1 MAKARKS
8 KRPAKKAKRK
18 TKAKAKTRAKSRKTR
33 ARRRTKPP
41 AGALESVVS
50 AVEETAA
57 LRERLAGRN
66 TFED

>member
-18 TKAKAKTRAKSRKTR
+18 TKAKAKTAKSRNTR

-41 AGALESVVS
+41 AGALESVVG